1 MRITGFFAMDE
12 NGTAIQADPYG
23 NNIAVAC
30 TVCGHPLLLTALENQ
45 RGSDE
50 SHPAKCRGCGQQY
63 FLDVREHKKML
74 YVIAL

>member
-1 MRITGFFAMDE
+1 MRITGFLAMDG
-12 NGTAIQADPYG
+12 NGIAIQADPYG

-30 TVCGHPLLLTALENQ
+30 SVCGHPLLLTAVKKL

-50 SHPAKCRGCGQQY
+50 NHPAECRGCGQQY
-63 FLDVREHKKML
+63 FLDVREHKEML